1 MHSGM
6 HPFQFVTEKYIKPV
20 DFVFALNALAEES
33 PTQTKELKKNQ
44 DPYSRTDEVVE
55 LSAF

>member
-1 MHSGM
+1 M